1 MGLYKCVMRAAK
13 LSLFKTAALK
23 LRKAKRFCVRPSMEA
38 AEEDEM
44 DPAHFK
50 FGVSKGDT

>member
-1 MGLYKCVMRAAK
+1 MCDESGKVIAFQDGGIETTK
-13 LSLFKTAALK
+13 GET
-23 LRKAKRFCVRPSMEA
+23 FCVRPSMET

>member
-23 LRKAKRFCVRPSMEA
+23 LRKAKRFCIRPSMEA